1 MAEVT
6 VTELAK
12 TVGASVDRLLMQM
25 KEAGLSHDSAE
36 ATVSDDE
43 KQTLLGYLKGLH
55 GESSGEPK
63 KITLR
68 RKTVSTLRSGNRKTV
83 NIEVRKKR
91 TYVKRS
97 DEELQAQVDLES
109 EAKAREEAELA
120 AQQQAELEA
129 QALIDAAAEVAAS
142 EASAPEVGAAEVA
155 APIPRRSS
163 GTDNVE
169 EQRIAG
175 ILSRRKAE
183 EDVREAAQQKANDK
197 LTEEAR
203 KAAEAA
209 SVIASEEAKKA
220 GKTTKHV
227 PVVATE
233 PVQDKAR
240 RHDKPND
247 DEDKLARKAKKPLG
261 KSGKKNPR
269 LQLDDGEDRFGKGR
283 LKASRAAL
291 KMDNKHTFKRPV
303 EKKTFEVAIPEEL
316 TVGDL
321 AGKMALKAGVV
332 VRALMKLGVMANVNE
347 VIDQETAFLVVEELG
362 HQPIAAVE
370 NTVED
375 QLARQFEDIESV
387 TDGESRAPIVTV
399 MGHVDHGK
407 TSLLDRI
414 KKTHVASGEA
424 GGITQHIG
432 AYHVNT
438 PKGMVTFLDTP
449 GHAAFTAMR
458 ARGAQA
464 TDVVILVVAADDGV
478 MPQTE
483 EAIQHA
489 KAAGVPLVVAINK
502 MDKEGADP
510 ERVTSELGAKD
521 VIPEEWGGDTQFMKV
536 SAETGDGI
544 EELLEAVLLQAELL
558 ELKAP
563 VDVPARGVIVEAR
576 IDKGRGVV
584 ATALIQQGTLR
595 KGDFMLAGESVGKI
609 RAMTDEMQ
617 KPITE
622 AGPSIPVE
630 ILGLDE
636 VPNAGDEFF
645 VVDDE
650 RKAKEIADLRVTKS
664 RHERMS
670 RQQAAK
676 LENMFSDM
684 GSTQVNKLNLIV
696 KTDVRGSLEAINSAL
711 HDFATDEVAVDI
723 VASGVGGITESDINL
738 ALTTGAI
745 VLGFNVRAGGS
756 AKGLAEKESIEIRYY
771 SIIYN
776 LLDEVKSALSG
787 MLAPETR
794 EEIVGIAEVRD
805 VFRSP
810 KFGAIAGCMVTE
822 GSVQR
827 SKPIRVLR
835 DNVVIYQGELESLRR
850 FKDEASEVRNG
861 MECGIGVKDYNDV
874 KAGDIIEVYD
884 ITEVKRSL

>member
-25 KEAGLSHDSAE
+25 KEAGLSHASAE

-43 KQTLLGYLKGLH
+43 KQILLGYLKGLH
-55 GESSGEPK
+55 GENSDEPK

-109 EAKAREEAELA
+109 EVKAREEAELA
-120 AQQQAELEA
+120 VQQLAELEA
-129 QALIDAAAEVAAS
+129 QAAAEAAAAEAVTS
-142 EASAPEVGAAEVA
+142 EVVAPEAVVPA
-155 APIPRRSS
+155 RRSS

-175 ILSRRKAE
+175 ILNRRKAA
-183 EDVREAAQQKANDK
+183 EDVLKAAEQKVNDK
-197 LTEEAR
+197 LAEDAR

-209 SVIASEEAKKA
+209 SVLASEEAKKA

-261 KSGKKNPR
+261 KSGKKKPR
-269 LQLDDGEDRFGKGR
+269 LQLDDGDDRFGKGR

-316 TVGDL
+316 TVGEL
-321 AGKMALKAGVV
+321 AAKMALKAGVV
-332 VRALMKLGVMANVNE
+332 VRGLMKLGVMANVNE

-387 TDGESRAPIVTV
+387 NDGEARAPIVTV

-576 IDKGRGVV
+576 VDKGRGVV
-584 ATALIQQGTLR
+584 ATALVQQGTLR

-609 RAMTDEMQ
+609 RAMTNEMQ
-617 KPITE
+617 KPIIE

-645 VVDDE
+645 VVADE
-650 RKAKEIADLRVTKS
+650 RKAKEIVDLRVTKS

-676 LENMFSDM
+676 MENMFSDM
-684 GSTQVNKLNLIV
+684 GSAQVNKLNLIV

-756 AKGLAEKESIEIRYY
+756 AKGLAEKENIEIRYY

-874 KAGDIIEVYD
+874 KAGDLIEVYD